1 MVMNGASALT
11 VGRRGLAINGCCKFN
26 SGWKEL
32 FHVICLCGAKE
43 EKRKKIVV
51 SRTKQTLSDA
61 VEIRDWSNAKRRIRG
76 LE

>member
-1 MVMNGASALT
+1 MVVANLIV
-11 VGRRGLAINGCCKFN
+11 VGKSYFTSL
-26 SGWKEL
+26 
-32 FHVICLCGAKE
+32 LCGAKE